1 MKGGIRKKAI
11 NPPLIN
17 PIKKPD
23 PMPTKRAKLIDPV
36 DLMIVAAKHALNPI
50 LAPTDKSNP
59 AVRITI
65 VKPEANKNSNAVW
78 RKTFSTL
85 FEVRKAS
92 EVKDKVITMSAS
104 AISRN
109 KVTRKELGSADQPLS
124 C

>member
-1 MKGGIRKKAI
+1 
-11 NPPLIN
+11 
-17 PIKKPD
+17 
-23 PMPTKRAKLIDPV
+23 MPAKRAKLIDPV

-65 VKPEANKNSNAVW
+65 VNPEANKKSNAVW
-78 RKTFSTL
+78 RKTLSTL

-104 AISRN
+104 AINRN
-109 KVTRKELGSADQPLS
+109 KVTRTELGSADQPLS
-124 C
+124 CWVFEDGVE